1 MAEPIYR
8 CRNKVLPGTDYAEVL
23 VPARQLFHQYEA
35 NTRRQAHIRSPLFG
49 KDKVFLAAFWEH
61 LAKKNRKDKT
71 RRLKFYACALELITK
86 ATLRP
91 ESQPYKD
98 RQARLYRFRGRAA
111 DGQEFIVQIS
121 QNKNGRKYFTSVF
134 PQG

>member
-1 MAEPIYR
+1 MAETIYQ
-8 CRNKVLPGTDYAEVL
+8 CKTKIFSGTDYAEVL
-23 VPARQLFHQYEA
+23 APARQLFHQYEA
-35 NTRRQAHIRSPLFG
+35 NTRRQANIRSPLFG

-86 ATLRP
+86 ANIPP
-91 ESQPYKD
+91 ESEPYKD
-98 RQARLYRFRGRAA
+98 KQARLYRYRGQVAG
-111 DGQEFIVQIS
+111 GQRFTVQIS

-134 PQG
+134 PE